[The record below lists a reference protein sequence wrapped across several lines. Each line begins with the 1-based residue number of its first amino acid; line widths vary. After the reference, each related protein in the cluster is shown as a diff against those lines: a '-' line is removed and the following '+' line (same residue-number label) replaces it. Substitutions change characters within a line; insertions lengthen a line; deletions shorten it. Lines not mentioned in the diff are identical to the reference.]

1 MLDRGHHSMNKTR
14 KWVTGLA
21 IGIPVAMM
29 LIARYSNF
37 FTPTGALYGQVTYNG
52 KPLDRGFVLF
62 YPTDE
67 KSNDWVV
74 GTIDKDGNYRI
85 DAKWR
90 HNPDKMRF
98 RICIIPRKGKP
109 VAHVDVPHQESGSR
123 VVPVA
128 LNSKETDA
136 HPLVALDVGFP
147 HRFTNISTSG
157 LQITIGREP
166 ARIDIDMKD

>member
-1 MLDRGHHSMNKTR
+1 MNKTR

-21 IGIPVAMM
+21 IGIPVAMI
-29 LIARYSNF
+29 LVARYTDF
-37 FTPTGALYGQVTYNG
+37 FTPTGALYGRVTYNG

-74 GTIDKDGNYRI
+74 GPIDKEGNYRI
-85 DAKWR
+85 DSKWR
-90 HNPDKMRF
+90 HNTKEIQF

-109 VAHVDVPHQESGSR
+109 AAHVDVPHEGSDSR
-123 VVPVA
+123 VVPVP
-128 LNSKETDA
+128 LNSKDSDS

-147 HRFTNISTSG
+147 NRFTNISTSG
-157 LQITIGREP
+157 LQITLGREP